1 VSTLKSINVIHPSS
15 ATNNIVN
22 DASGNVAIGNN
33 LTVAGTV
40 TSTGT
45 VAMGSS
51 FKRNRLINGNMMID
65 QRNAG
70 ASVTPTVDPTYC
82 IDRFYVGFS
91 QASKLTVQQQSSVVP
106 VGFSNAM
113 KVTVAAAVTPAAG
126 DFFIIGTNI
135 EGVNCADL
143 NFGSA
148 NAATVTL
155 SFQVYSSV
163 SGSYSGAVK
172 NNAQDRSY
180 PFSFSIPTANTWT
193 QISVTISG
201 DTTGTWLKTNGI
213 GITVQI
219 CLGVGTTY
227 AGTAGSWVGS
237 NKVGVTGTT
246 NFIST
251 SGATFYITGVQLE
264 VGTVA
269 TPYEMQIYSDQ
280 LAQCFRYYFASSGVS
295 YVYNN
300 GLGYQGSAFPTFM
313 RTSPTMTF
321 PNLSGGTQSG
331 LQATASG
338 WYFLYT
344 NTSGYGVTASAEP

>member
-1 VSTLKSINVIHPSS
+1 MSTAKVITILHPSS

-40 TSTGT
+40 
-45 VAMGSS
+45 AMGSS
-51 FKRNRLINGNMMID
+51 FKRNRIINGNMMID

-126 DFFIIGTNI
+126 DYFLIGTNI

-172 NNAQDRSY
+172 NSAQDRSY

-213 GITVQI
+213 GITAQI
-219 CLGVGTTY
+219 CLGLGTTY

-280 LAQCFRYYFASSGVS
+280 LAQCQRYYEFGTGIVSNSGTYGVS
-295 YVYNN
+295 Y
-300 GLGYQGSAFPTFM
+300 FKITKRTTPTIVV
-313 RTSPTMTF
+313 
-321 PNLSGGTQSG
+321 
-331 LQATASG
+331 
-338 WYFLYT
+338 
-344 NTSGYGVTASAEP
+344 SGYGGSITAGPGTDTSNMNVLINTTTGYTFTASAEL